1 MTARHV
7 TGAALLVAAAIHLL
21 PLSGVAGG
29 PALERLYGVAVDDPT
44 VQLLLRHRA
53 VLFGLLGVA
62 LASAAFVPRWHGA
75 ALGAAMV
82 SVLSFLGLAQG
93 VDGLHAAIGRVVVA
107 DLVALGALGIGAAAW
122 AIAGR
127 TAARR
132 AVDRS

>member
-1 MTARHV
+1 
-7 TGAALLVAAAIHLL
+7 
-21 PLSGVAGG
+21 
-29 PALERLYGVAVDDPT
+29 
-44 VQLLLRHRA
+44 
-53 VLFGLLGVA
+53 
-62 LASAAFVPRWHGA
+62 
-75 ALGAAMV
+75 MV